1 MANCREKVEM
11 PKSGRSTLPLSPFYF
26 AVVLL
31 VVAAGAALGLNATWR
46 WEGLLTY
53 DDNPFRYSRTDLDAF
68 RYRTK
73 PARFPIRTSDDLDAN
88 VAARLSCGTRLFQ
101 MPGSIETGLRLHG
114 YFSNWDKS
122 YGLADVGIN
131 QGTWVGGRLELGYT
145 YMPNYLLRYY
155 RNPATSDTGDYTA
168 CRFAEHLAT
177 VRFRQQFHQVTI
189 LPEYGYEYDDY
200 QPVFDHYDTKIHR
213 LGGEVRFQPV
223 TNFEVRGQYEYR
235 SAGARGPVPDAS
247 YAQHEAG
254 LSVMTRPRRLSR
266 FSFEGGYTFARRD
279 YTTSNSREIDP
290 SHAGRTDNIES
301 ATVTVKYR
309 LAAVTLTA
317 DYDLEWRT
325 VVAAY
330 SAEIDD
336 VKDYRRSRLG
346 LGVVFNSVK
355 GKVRR

>member
-1 MANCREKVEM
+1 VLKCSSA
-11 PKSGRSTLPLSPFYF
+11 L
-26 AVVLL
+26 VLL
-31 VVAAGAALGLNATWR
+31 AIAAGAAFGLTPTWQ
-46 WEGLLTY
+46 WEGFLTY
-53 DDNPFRYSRTDLDAF
+53 DDNPFRYSLTDLDAF
-68 RYRTK
+68 RYREQ

-101 MPGSIETGLRLHG
+101 LPGSIETGMKLHG

-122 YGLADVGIN
+122 YGIADVGLN

-155 RNPATSDTGDYTA
+155 RNPETSDTGDFTA

-177 VRFRQQFHQVTI
+177 VRFRQQLNPVTI

-223 TNFEVRGQYEYR
+223 TNFEVRGKYEFR
-235 SAGARGPVPDAS
+235 LASAKGPVPDAS
-247 YAQHEAG
+247 YSQHEAG
-254 LSVMTRPRRLSR
+254 LSVTTSPRRLSR
-266 FSFEGGYTFARRD
+266 FSVEGGYTFALRN
-279 YTTSNSREIDP
+279 YTTSNDSAIDP
-290 SHAGRTDNIES
+290 SHAGRTDNIEA

-309 LAAVTLTA
+309 LADVTLTA
-317 DYDLEWRT
+317 DYDLQWRT

-330 SAEIDD
+330 SAAIDD
-336 VKDYRRSRLG
+336 IKDYRQSRFG
-346 LGVVFNSVK
+346 LGVVFNSRK
-355 GKVRR
+355 GKVRK